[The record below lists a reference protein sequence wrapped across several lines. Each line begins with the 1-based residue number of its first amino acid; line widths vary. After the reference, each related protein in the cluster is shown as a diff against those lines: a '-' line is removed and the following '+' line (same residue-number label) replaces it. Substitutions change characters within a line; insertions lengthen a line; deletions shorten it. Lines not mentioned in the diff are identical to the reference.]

1 MQILLASKSS
11 LDLIQFDYRYE
22 HWSLKCQ
29 LFAKAFCFG
38 LTCAHKQR
46 KSLPPSF
53 RIFLAIFKYS
63 SIFVNMH
70 FFIVMDRKDR
80 CPGTF
85 CCTWSSRGRTGRGH
99 FLKERLASA
108 LGMPSD
114 STSTFTSWKN
124 IDFSVQLF
132 FSCQKVLFLYCFF
145 PKYFHKINHP
155 SIYGSS
161 WL

>member
-1 MQILLASKSS
+1 MSTICKGLLFWPHLCPQATKKSPS
-11 LDLIQFDYRYE
+11 LISDF
-22 HWSLKCQ
+22 
-29 LFAKAFCFG
+29 
-38 LTCAHKQR
+38 
-46 KSLPPSF
+46 
-53 RIFLAIFKYS
+53 FLAIFKYS

-114 STSTFTSWKN
+114 STAT
-124 IDFSVQLF
+124 QLLPLG
-132 FSCQKVLFLYCFF
+132 KILIFLCNLSLAVKKYCFCIVF

-155 SIYGSS
+155 SIWFKLIIGREAFEGFFFGFLSIS
-161 WL
+161 V